1 MGGEQAATVLATIT
15 RDQRE
20 REGKEV
26 RPCEGPFVS
35 KMLCAHNCF
44 FFYLMPNL
52 SLLTCFCLLLFS
64 SPRKKSSKSKIR

>member
-1 MGGEQAATVLATIT
+1 MWPNARISVMGGEQAATVLATIT

-35 KMLCAHNCF
+35 KMLCAHNCVF
-44 FFYLMPNL
+44 
-52 SLLTCFCLLLFS
+52 LF
-64 SPRKKSSKSKIR
+64 I